1 MVSLIT
7 TTGFGTRDL
16 SDSFFPAMS
25 KQLFLILMLI
35 GGCVGSTGGGIKV
48 LRIAILFKAFKGQ
61 IAKLRLPRRA
71 LSEVVIDRHIVPDFE
86 IKRITGLFYGWL
98 FLIMIGGFVTAFFTN
113 LGGWASFSGMFSAV
127 GNIGPCYI
135 SVQKMSE
142 LPATVKLTYIFG
154 MLAGRLELLPILL
167 IFSPKAWR

>member
-1 MVSLIT
+1 
-7 TTGFGTRDL
+7 
-16 SDSFFPAMS
+16 
-25 KQLFLILMLI
+25 
-35 GGCVGSTGGGIKV
+35 
-48 LRIAILFKAFKGQ
+48 
-61 IAKLRLPRRA
+61 
-71 LSEVVIDRHIVPDFE
+71 VVIDHHIVPDFE
-86 IKRITGLFYGWL
+86 IKRITGLFFGWL
-98 FLIMIGGFVTAFFTN
+98 FLILVGGFVTAFFTD
-113 LGGWASFSGMFSAV
+113 LGSWASFSGMFSAV